1 MDTGEDKRS
10 NLSVAIQKTV
20 KKMKAN
26 WYEYKLNMIL
36 DDFEVAVADNNAGSI
51 ARETLLS
58 DECRVAVVG
67 EFKRGKSS
75 VINALLGE
83 DILPTFLNPWTA
95 VKTEV
100 QFSQDEEAILTF
112 TNGEHRVIP
121 FSELQDW
128 LTKKNENSNL
138 IEQALVRYP
147 SDFLMDTGV
156 ILMDTPG
163 LNDDGVLDERTFA
176 AMWHIDM
183 LLWVLSPDSP
193 FSNSEAAYLKRMVIE
208 ANIHSVLFV
217 INRIDFVEEEDRPL
231 LLDTMRNRI
240 HNVMAEVL
248 SVEELKADGYGNIV
262 LFSARDALSA
272 RKKEN
277 PLLLQNSGF
286 FTLLSMME
294 LGIKRA
300 LYWKKHRKLPN
311 AIKEQIGNTIANLN
325 DQAATHSNEGARQHV
340 FANRFRDLSSVFS
353 EYPIETKARMIAI
366 EQRKQILNLNS
377 TLFQEFQKSI
387 VIKGMDTFLAC
398 IKAANDI
405 GNLSLRSTRVSEGI
419 DKLKD
424 YSRACMDNFTT
435 SYVRLAEEAAITQQ
449 GPLFTED
456 WLPESRYLPEFS
468 FSAIDFPLLMFK
480 RNPSARK
487 DYIYPVV
494 EKKISRIA
502 YSWEEA
508 VQRWIKEVFADIA
521 RQGQERIDCSV
532 QILEQRSLSEKQ
544 LADKILREKQYS
556 DLQRLLTDIESLHAE
571 NVYMEQRSFSER
583 QHSDEVLQRG
593 LFSDLL
599 RVLIGIKSQRTKDV
613 NDV

>member
-10 NLSVAIQKTV
+10 NLSVTIQKAV

-26 WYEYKLNMIL
+26 WYEYKLNMVL

-156 ILMDTPG
+156 ILLDTPG

-176 AMWHIDM
+176 AMRHIDM

-277 PLLLQNSGF
+277 PMLLQNSGF

-294 LGIKRA
+294 SGIKRA

-325 DQAATHSNEGARQHV
+325 DQAATHSNEGARQHA
-340 FANRFRDLSSVFS
+340 FADRFRDLSSVFS

-377 TLFQEFQKSI
+377 TVFQKFKKSI
-387 VIKGMDTFLAC
+387 EFRGMDTFLAC
-398 IKAANDI
+398 IKTANKI
-405 GNLSLRSTRVSEGI
+405 GNHFLRSAPVSEGI
-419 DKLKD
+419 DKLKNH
-424 YSRACMDNFTT
+424 RQACMDYFAAG
-435 SYVRLAEEAAITQQ
+435 YAQLAEEAAISQQ

-456 WLPESRYLPEFS
+456 LLPESSFLPEFS

-480 RNPSARK
+480 RNASARET
-487 DYIYPVV
+487 YIRPIV
-494 EKKISRIA
+494 EKKTSHVA
-502 YSWEEA
+502 YTWEEA
-508 VQRWIKEVFADIA
+508 VQKWIKEVFADMA
-521 RQGQERIDCSV
+521 RQGQERIDSSV
-532 QILEQRSLSEKQ
+532 KVLEQRSLSER
-544 LADKILREKQYS
+544 LRSDEILQGKQYA
-556 DLQRLLTDIESLHAE
+556 DLQRLLTDIEALHAE
-571 NVYMEQRSFSER
+571 DMYMEQCSFSER
-583 QHSDEVLQRG
+583 QHSDEVL
-593 LFSDLL
+593 
-599 RVLIGIKSQRTKDV
+599 
-613 NDV
+613 